1 MKKYTMYFLT
11 FFMLLS
17 IAPLQQ
23 LQAEPTVISNKK
35 TKKVESEEARVMLAR
50 IDAIKA
56 MDKSDMTRSQKK
68 ELRKEV
74 RTIKSNLAD
83 LGQGVYLS
91 AGGIII
97 ILLILILLL

>member
-11 FFMLLS
+11 LFVLLS
-17 IAPLQQ
+17 LTPIRSK
-23 LQAEPTVISNKK
+23 AEPTAVTKEK
-35 TKKVESEEARVMLAR
+35 TKKVESEEAKVMLAR

-56 MDKSDMTRSQKK
+56 MDKSEMSRSQKK

-74 RTIKSNLAD
+74 RAIKSNLAN

>member
-1 MKKYTMYFLT
+1 MYFLT
-11 FFMLLS
+11 LFMLLS
-17 IAPLQQ
+17 LTPLHSK
-23 LQAEPTVISNKK
+23 AEPTAILKEK
-35 TKKVESEEARVMLAR
+35 TKKVESEEAKVMLAR

-56 MDKSDMTRSQKK
+56 MDKSDMTRAEKK

>member
-1 MKKYTMYFLT
+1 MKKYTMFFLT

-17 IAPLQQ
+17 LAPFNSK
-23 LQAEPTVISNKK
+23 AEPTAILKEK
-35 TKKVESEEARVMLAR
+35 TKKVESEEAKVLLAR
-50 IDAIKA
+50 LDAIKA
-56 MDKSDMTRSQKK
+56 LDKSDMTRDQKK

-83 LGQGVYLS
+83 LGSGVYLS

>member
-11 FFMLLS
+11 LFMLLS
-17 IAPLQQ
+17 LTPTTSK
-23 LQAEPTVISNKK
+23 AEPSTILKEK
-35 TKKVESEEARVMLAR
+35 TKKVESEEAKVMLAR

-56 MDKSDMTRSQKK
+56 MNKSDVSRSQKK

>member
-1 MKKYTMYFLT
+1 
-11 FFMLLS
+11 MLLS
-17 IAPLQQ
+17 LAPLHSK
-23 LQAEPTVISNKK
+23 AEPTAILKEK
-35 TKKVESEEARVMLAR
+35 TKKVESEEAKVLLAR
-50 IDAIKA
+50 LDAIKA
-56 MDKSDMTRSQKK
+56 LDKSDMSRDQKK

-83 LGQGVYLS
+83 LGSGVYLS

>member
-1 MKKYTMYFLT
+1 MKKYIMYFLT
-11 FFMLLS
+11 LFMLLS
-17 IAPLQQ
+17 LTPIQSK
-23 LQAEPTVISNKK
+23 AEPTAILKER
-35 TKKVESEEARVMLAR
+35 TKKVESEEAKVMLAR
-50 IDAIKA
+50 IDTIKA
-56 MDKSDMTRSQKK
+56 MDKSDMTRAEKK

>member
-1 MKKYTMYFLT
+1 MFFLT

-17 IAPLQQ
+17 LAPLQSK
-23 LQAEPTVISNKK
+23 AEPTATLKEK
-35 TKKVESEEARVMLAR
+35 TKKVESEEAKVLLAR
-50 IDAIKA
+50 LDAIKA
-56 MDKSDMTRSQKK
+56 LDKSDMTREQKK

>member
-1 MKKYTMYFLT
+1 MVK
-11 FFMLLS
+11 
-17 IAPLQQ
+17 
-23 LQAEPTVISNKK
+23 N
-35 TKKVESEEARVMLAR
+35 EE
-50 IDAIKA
+50 
-56 MDKSDMTRSQKK
+56 K

-97 ILLILILLL
+97 ILLILILLSLIQKNLEVGEIIKFKKLLKLTAIKREKFSKK

>member
-1 MKKYTMYFLT
+1 MYFLT

-17 IAPLQQ
+17 IAPFQQ
-23 LQAEPTVISNKK
+23 LQAEPTAISKEK

-56 MDKSDMTRSQKK
+56 MDKSDMSRSQKK

-91 AGGIII
+91 AGAIII
-97 ILLILILLL
+97 ILLVLILLL